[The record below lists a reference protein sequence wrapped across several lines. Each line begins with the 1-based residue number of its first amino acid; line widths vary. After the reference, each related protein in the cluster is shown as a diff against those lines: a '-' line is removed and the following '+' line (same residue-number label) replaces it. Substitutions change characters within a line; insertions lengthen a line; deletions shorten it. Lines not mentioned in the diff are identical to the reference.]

1 MLVKRLISPVS
12 PQPTV
17 PLDPSNRPTSPESNI
32 QEAIERQ
39 FAQAEGLGCDIYQP
53 GNAMRFMAT

>member
-1 MLVKRLISPVS
+1 MLVKRMISPVS

-17 PLDPSNRPTSPESNI
+17 LLDPSNRPTSPESNI

-39 FAQAEGLGCDIYQP
+39 FAHARKAWVRYQSTRQRDAVY
-53 GNAMRFMAT
+53 G